1 MCHLP
6 VPDVNTSVPDKKS
19 VMMYVMC
26 LFQALTCN
34 SLDPPPLPETTD
46 LEASIESAQASSD
59 LPSKEIES
67 YNAIVEEVLGWL
79 LQAHDVVDKFGE
91 IQDDLK
97 VVKELFQEHEVSR
110 QV

>member
-1 MCHLP
+1 M
-6 VPDVNTSVPDKKS
+6 NTSVPDKKS

-34 SLDPPPLPETTD
+34 SLDPPPLPEMAD
-46 LEASIESAQASSD
+46 LEASIEHESAQANSD
-59 LPSKEIES
+59 VPSKEIES
-67 YNAIVEEVLGWL
+67 YNTIVEEVLGWL

-97 VVKELFQEHEVSR
+97 VVKELFQEHEVSAY
-110 QV
+110 